1 MFINEGSYFLKN
13 YCFDYPYVNLR
24 MWKTNFF
31 QLEFVRIDPFVR
43 LTLTPKNGKFEGKFT
58 IPDVYGVYQFKV
70 SDRINIRTQLAANFP
85 STSSLLSLI
94 FF

>member
-1 MFINEGSYFLKN
+1 MVCYL
-13 YCFDYPYVNLR
+13 L
-24 MWKTNFF
+24 

-70 SDRINIRTQLAANFP
+70 CFAQIKLITFVSRLLRE
-85 STSSLLSLI
+85 SSGSFLLQVKSVT
-94 FF
+94 